1 MARIWPEAL
10 VREFAERRAVLFL
23 GAGFSIATAHADGKT
38 FPSWTDLLF
47 SLSEKLPKK
56 VEQDAVRKLLKFQN
70 YLDAAQIIW
79 DEVPVADLRQKLVD
93 TFSLKLSSPQDLYR
107 HIIEIDPQVIL
118 TTNYDKLIETALA
131 GLSKNADA
139 YNVCLYNQGHALDD
153 IRSPQRSILKV
164 HGCVTQPDDI
174 ILTRLQYFEARRK
187 YPAYFQTVSAVLTI
201 NTTLF
206 LGYSLSDPDIQL
218 ILEFN
223 NLSTPSRNPHYALVQ
238 KLPHSSVRSALAKT
252 YNIHF
257 IEYPVGDHSKMALF
271 FSELSANVVEFR
283 RTRGI
288 P

>member
-1 MARIWPEAL
+1 MADVWPEAL

-23 GAGFSIATAHADGKT
+23 GAGFSIAAAAKDGKA
-38 FPSWTDLLF
+38 FPSWT
-47 SLSEKLPKK
+47 
-56 VEQDAVRKLLKFQN
+56 KLLLDLAAKLQKNVERKEVKRLISYQN

-79 DEVPVADLRQKLVD
+79 DSVPAADLRQKIVD
-93 TFSLKLSSPQDLYR
+93 TFSIKLSKEQDLYR
-107 HIIEIDPQVIL
+107 NIIDIDPQVIL
-118 TTNYDKLIETALA
+118 TTNYDKLIENSLA
-131 GLSKNADA
+131 SLSRTSDA
-139 YNVCLYNQGHALDD
+139 YNVCLYNQNHALDD

-164 HGCVTQPDDI
+164 HGCVTQPNEI
-174 ILTRLQYFEARRK
+174 ILTRLQYFEARRRN
-187 YPAYFQTVSAVLTI
+187 PSFFQTVSAVLTI

-238 KLPHSSVRSALAKT
+238 RMPHASVRTALSRT

-257 IEYPVGDHSKMALF
+257 IEYPVGDHEKMAHF
-271 FSELSANVVEFR
+271 FADLASKVGDV
-283 RTRGI
+283 RTSRGI

>member
-1 MARIWPEAL
+1 MGSVWPEAL

-23 GAGFSIATAHADGKT
+23 GAGFSIATATADGKS
-38 FPSWTDLLF
+38 FPSWTQLLL
-47 SLSEKLPKK
+47 SLAQRLPKA
-56 VEQDAVRKLLKFQN
+56 VERTAVQKLIKFQN

-79 DEVPVADLRQKLVD
+79 DQVPAADLRQKIID

-107 HIIEIDPQVIL
+107 CIIDVDPQVVL

-131 GLSKNADA
+131 SLSKTADA

-164 HGCVTQPDDI
+164 HGCVTQPNDI

-187 YPAYFQTVSAVLTI
+187 FPAYFQTVSAVLTI

-206 LGYSLSDPDIQL
+206 LGYSLSDADIQL

-238 KLPHSSVRSALAKT
+238 KMPHSSVREALSRT

-257 IEYPVGDHSKMALF
+257 IEYPSGDHSKMSSA
-271 FSELSANVVEFR
+271 FSELAASVVDFR
-283 RTRGI
+283 GARGI